1 MANNI
6 IDGSEV
12 QDMVSHW
19 LKTPENGY
27 LGSSYG
33 QSLKDILQSPLSG
46 GTADAQL
53 QKLRTD
59 VPVLQALPANSTNIY
74 SVQTPPDRLDL
85 LIEVAGQAIEVP
97 RIET

>member
-6 IDGSEV
+6 IDGPEV

-27 LGSSYG
+27 LGSGYG
-33 QSLKDILQSPLSG
+33 QSLKDLLQNTLSDG
-46 GTADAQL
+46 AADAQL
-53 QKLRTD
+53 QKLRSD
-59 VPVLQALPANSTNIY
+59 VPVLQVLPDNSTNIY

-97 RIET
+97 RID